1 MSARC
6 PFCDRGALEDRL
18 ILESPNFA
26 VIPTK
31 GQILDGYTLL
41 IPKRHTICFGDLSES
56 EMDEAVMLLE
66 RVRNAV
72 TAAYGQPP
80 IVFEHGVV
88 GQTVRHAHLHVVPT
102 AVDLLARIVADF
114 PDYQRVS
121 TLAAVQETFQRE
133 GPYLYYENAKGEKHV
148 FRIFKWPQ
156 YLRLV
161 LAEEVGHPE
170 RGDWKKMDPLLDQK
184 MMLSTWETLAAA
196 LKK

>member
-31 GQILDGYTLL
+31 GQILDGYVLI

-56 EMDEAVMLLE
+56 EMDEAVMVLQ

-72 TAAYGQPP
+72 AAAYGQAP
-80 IVFEHGVV
+80 IVFEHGIV
-88 GQTVRHAHLHVVPT
+88 GQTVKHAHLHVVPT

-114 PDYQRVS
+114 PEYQKVS

-133 GPYLYYENAKGEKHV
+133 GPYLYYENAAGEKHV